1 MRTMHEW
8 DDSQPLHGLL
18 APDVAYPDSES
29 SGGKRGREAPGRH
42 PLWPRRK
49 SARTGIRSACV

>member
-18 APDVAYPDSES
+18 ALDVAYPDGE
-29 SGGKRGREAPGRH
+29 RGREAPGRH
-42 PLWPRRK
+42 SLWPRRK
-49 SARTGIRSACV
+49 SARTGIRSACG